1 MNTITVDSNIYRGAE
16 IYAKLHN
23 ISVDRLVEKFLM
35 TFQKPTSESE
45 TVAEESND
53 FLDSIDEDLMK
64 QTFEA
69 AHQDYLAGRCIPNSQ
84 VVDYIKSELGWK

>member
-1 MNTITVDSNIYRGAE
+1 MKTIAIDNNIYKGAE

-23 ISVDRLVEKFLM
+23 ISVERLVEKYLL
-35 TFQKPTSESE
+35 TFQKPSSEIE
-45 TVAEESND
+45 TVAENTDD
-53 FLDSIDEDLMK
+53 FLDSLDEDLMK
-64 QTFEA
+64 QTFET